1 MKDERSNG
9 DRMSRRTMIGAA
21 AAGLAAG
28 TASAE
33 QAPAGQAPPRAKGP
47 RVWLDLDQQELDD
60 AYDQSKYAP
69 NRDQLNRRRASG
81 SEEVRARLGAP
92 RRFAYGP
99 AAIEGVDV
107 YVAPGSDATPPRS
120 RSSCMAAPGATAPPS
135 TAPTGRSRSC
145 APAPISRC
153 SISST

>member
-1 MKDERSNG
+1 IEDERNG
-9 DRMSRRTMIGAA
+9 DGMSRRTVIGAA
-21 AAGLAAG
+21 AASLAAG
-28 TASAE
+28 AASAE
-33 QAPAGQAPPRAKGP
+33 QAPQSQPDVKGP

-60 AYDQSKYAP
+60 AYDQSKYVP

-107 YVAPGSDATPPRS
+107 YVAPGSDARKL
-120 RSSCMAAPGATAPPS
+120 
-135 TAPTGRSRSC
+135 
-145 APAPISRC
+145 APIAIFVHGGAWRNGTAK
-153 SISST
+153 SSAY